1 MEWVC
6 SFQCDEASAPEHR
19 WEALTAGAHFSEGAV
34 PGGVPLPGDQRR
46 RAQPRRGT
54 GRHRRL
60 QGRRGQGVSGGDI
73 SRMLAFTV
81 AS

>member
-1 MEWVC
+1 MLC
-6 SFQCDEASAPEHR
+6 IEASAPEHR

-34 PGGVPLPGDQRR
+34 RGGVPLPGDQRR

-60 QGRRGQGVSGGDI
+60 QGRRGQGVSQKAADDI
-73 SRMLAFTV
+73 KYFKRLSMKNV
-81 AS
+81 KW